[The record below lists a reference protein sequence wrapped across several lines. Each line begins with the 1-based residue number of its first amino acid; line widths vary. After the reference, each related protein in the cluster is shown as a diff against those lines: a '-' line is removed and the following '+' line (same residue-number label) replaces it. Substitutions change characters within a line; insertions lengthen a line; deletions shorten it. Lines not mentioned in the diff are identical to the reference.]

1 MPNAP
6 LAPTPC
12 RLAWL
17 FVAALLALCHLSTS
31 RSAVLINEIHYH
43 PTDEPAYDAEGFPV
57 LDLTDD
63 LHEFIELVNVSS
75 NAVPL
80 AGWKLSGG
88 IEFTF
93 PSGLSLEP
101 SSHLVVARNPD
112 RLASIESYG
121 LKRESIA
128 GPWIG
133 KLGNS
138 RDSILLLDPTE
149 RVVDRVEYRSGFP
162 WPTSAN
168 ALGADEEWVGTRRA
182 DFLYRGRSLERVSTS
197 HPSNDPAN
205 WIASP
210 LHPGPS
216 PGSPNSLSRPIPDP
230 VVVALSVAQ
239 ASDGHRII
247 RSNQIA
253 RIECAFSSTS
263 GIRSAAVEWFIDNLT
278 TPTRPSFTN
287 RFLQLGTGR
296 DARFAADLPG
306 QTNRTLIRYRI
317 LADLGQGLPIISPRP
332 DDAARWHAYFVT
344 PQRLPGTNVIYDILI
359 SKESLR
365 ILKTNIASEPK
376 RVVAPD
382 PPGALR
388 TSWNA
393 TQPAVFIHDGKVWDI
408 QFRHHGSE
416 YRREESRRSYKL
428 RFPDYDRF
436 LGQDSLFITDK
447 DYRTETGHALT
458 RAAGLPSSK
467 TRWVDLYFNENP
479 RLVRLEQE
487 EQNQQLLERW
497 ESEQERLHG
506 AIPGGGGSLFFKAMG
521 VGNPAGE
528 GPFGPGNGTLLP
540 PRIHP
545 ATKKVFW
552 TSLQRYEHT
561 YGLQNQSWRGSTE
574 FQSMIESMWKAR
586 PNLPTLRPTNGVAP
600 ASLRQWYAQNWHLD
614 HGLTHLVLANWMG
627 FWDDN
632 THNQFLW
639 RHGDGRWS
647 QLPWD
652 FDGTLDEKPWAVSI
666 FVPESGQ
673 IGNQFKLGLLTTHWD
688 EFKLLAWQMNNTLL
702 HPDAL
707 VAHGASPRI
716 LNWARP
722 HFTNVNTL
730 LKLGIYPQPP
740 RPSPVFPS
748 DGGRLAPLS
757 PLRCS
762 AFSHSTDP
770 SATHQATLWEVR
782 AADGDYSQ
790 PAFRTLS
797 TNHLTELPVPTGVL
811 RLGTPYRWRVTHFD
825 AENHPSVVSPEFSF
839 HYAGPADSAGSD
851 GIVLNEVLADNRNAV
866 LNRGSASDYIELAN
880 FTGREIRL
888 DGFGLTDSLDQPFQF
903 TFPPG
908 TRLAAKSYL
917 VVWCDK
923 LTDLPGFHSGFKL
936 DAEGETIA
944 LFAPGE
950 SNPRLVDI
958 LQFGIQLP
966 NLSIG
971 RIALE
976 PSDWVLGTPSPL
988 APNSRQN
995 LGSQSSLRINEWSA
1009 SPLAGD
1015 DWIELHNL
1023 DPLPV
1028 ALHGLSITDDSSNPI
1043 RSPFARLSFIGGRNF
1058 RTLRTSAKS
1067 EPAADRM
1074 NFGLASSGSII
1085 ALYCADGTRVDA
1097 VMYGHQAPGEVLFR
1111 LPDGGSFVHSLIGT
1125 GTPGSSNV
1133 RDSTADGLPDP
1144 WQEHFGLLGI
1154 SPDVDSDQDGLT
1166 NREEYAAG
1174 TDPRDPTSGLT
1185 LSLEPGESPG
1195 MLRIRFVPLP
1205 TRSYRL
1211 EYRPLDPQEPWHA
1224 VEQFPGSASPESIQR
1239 DYPIRDEG
1247 GFLRLAI
1254 LP

>member
-1 MPNAP
+1 MPNVPPCPAR
-6 LAPTPC
+6 C
-12 RLAWL
+12 RLNWL
-17 FVAALLALCHLSTS
+17 LLTVYLALCSIAQS
-31 RSAVLINEIHYH
+31 QSAIVINEIQYH
-43 PTDEPAYDAEGFPV
+43 PTDEPTFDPEGFPV

-63 LHEFIELVNVSS
+63 VHEFIELVNVSS
-75 NAVPL
+75 NTVPL

-93 PSGLSLEP
+93 PPGYSLAP
-101 SSHLVVARNPD
+101 SNHLVVARDPD

-121 LKRESIA
+121 LQRESIA
-128 GPWIG
+128 GPWMG

-182 DFLYRGRSLERVSTS
+182 DFLYRGRSLERVSAA

-216 PGSPNSLSRPIPDP
+216 PGRPNAVSRPIPDP
-230 VVVALSVAQ
+230 VVVALSVAH

-263 GIRSAAVEWFIDNLT
+263 GLLSAAVEWFVDNLT
-278 TPTRPSFTN
+278 TPTRASFTN
-287 RFLQLGTGR
+287 RLARVGTGWE
-296 DARFAADLPG
+296 ARFAADLPG
-306 QTNRTLIRYRI
+306 QSDRTLIRYRI
-317 LADLGQGLPIISPRP
+317 LADFGQGLRIVSPRP
-332 DDAARWHAYFVT
+332 DDAARWHAYFIT
-344 PQRLPGTNVIYDILI
+344 PRRPPSTNAIYDLLI

-388 TSWNA
+388 ASWNA

-458 RAAGLPSSK
+458 RAAGLPSSR

-506 AIPGGGGSLFFKAMG
+506 AVPGGFGSLFYKAMG
-521 VGNPAGE
+521 VGNPAGV

-545 ATKKVFW
+545 VTKKVFW
-552 TSLQRYEHT
+552 TSLQRYENT

-586 PNLPTLRPTNGVAP
+586 PNLPSLRPTNGVAP

-688 EFKLLAWQMNNTLL
+688 EFKLRAWEMNNTLL

-730 LKLGIYPQPP
+730 LKLGPYPQPLRPALVVP
-740 RPSPVFPS
+740 R
-748 DGGRLAPLS
+748 DGDRLTPLS

-762 AFSHSTDP
+762 SFSHATDP
-770 SATHQATLWEVR
+770 TAIHHATLWEIR
-782 AADGDYSQ
+782 LSDGDYTN
-790 PAFRTLS
+790 PAYRSFS
-797 TNHLTELPVPTGVL
+797 TNHLTELQVPTGIL
-811 RLGTPYRWRVTHFD
+811 RLGTTYRWRVTHFD

-839 HYAGPADSAGSD
+839 QYAGPTVAEGV
-851 GIVLNEVLADNRNAV
+851 VLNEILADNRGAV
-866 LNRGSASDYIELAN
+866 LHQASAPDYIELAN
-880 FTGREIRL
+880 PTEREIRL

-903 TFPPG
+903 TFPPD
-908 TRLAAKSYL
+908 TRLAAHSYL

-923 LTDLPGFHSGFKL
+923 LTDLPGLHSGFKL

-958 LQFGIQLP
+958 LQFGIQVP
-966 NLSIG
+966 NRSIG
-971 RIALE
+971 RSPVE
-976 PSDWVLGTPSPL
+976 PSEWLLGPPSPS
-988 APNSRQN
+988 APNLRQN
-995 LGSQSSLRINEWSA
+995 LGSQSALRINEWSA
-1009 SPLAGD
+1009 NPAAGD

-1028 ALHGLSITDDSSNPI
+1028 ALHGLSITDNSSNPI
-1043 RSPFARLSFIGGRNF
+1043 RSPFARLSFIGGRDF
-1058 RTLRTSAKS
+1058 RILRSSSKS
-1067 EPAADRM
+1067 QPNADRF

-1085 ALYCADGTRVDA
+1085 ALHRVDGTRVDA
-1097 VMYGHQAPGEVLFR
+1097 VMYGYVAPGEVLCR
-1111 LPDGGSFVHSLIGT
+1111 LPDGGSFVQSVLGN

-1133 RDSTADGLPDP
+1133 GDSNADGLPHP
-1144 WQEHFGLLGI
+1144 WQQHFGLLGS
-1154 SPDVDSDQDGLT
+1154 SPDADSDQDGLT

-1174 TDPRDPTSGLT
+1174 TDPRDPTSGVS
-1185 LSLEPGESPG
+1185 LSLHHADSPG
-1195 MLRIRFVPLP
+1195 MLRVRFAPLP

-1211 EYRPLDPQEPWHA
+1211 EFRSLDPLEPWQTLEH
-1224 VEQFPGSASPESIQR
+1224 FPGTASSEFIQR
-1239 DYPIRDEG
+1239 DYVSPNEG
-1247 GFLRLAI
+1247 GFLRLTI